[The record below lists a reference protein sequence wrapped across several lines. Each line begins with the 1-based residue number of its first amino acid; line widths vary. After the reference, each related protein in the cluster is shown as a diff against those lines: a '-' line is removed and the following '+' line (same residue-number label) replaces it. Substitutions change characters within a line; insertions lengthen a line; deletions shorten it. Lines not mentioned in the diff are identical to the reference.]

1 MLKNKKPCKVSTA
14 EENETAG
21 VSTSYGG
28 MTRVRFGGSFP
39 RVGKSRLYGRE
50 RPCRVRETWRG
61 MGNVPREK
69 WLTAEKSTAFIF

>member
-1 MLKNKKPCKVSTA
+1 MLKNKKAVRASTA
-14 EENETAG
+14 EEKETAG

-39 RVGKSRLYGRE
+39 RVGKSRLFGRE